1 MALKPGDLLG
11 PYALQERLGSGGF
24 GSVWRA
30 TRVGSLVPIPV
41 AVKIGHELQSD
52 ADGGADAVERLLAE
66 ARTWVSASGHRN
78 VVPVQDAGVWDG
90 HLILVS
96 ELMTEGSLR
105 SRIGRLGGQPMPTRE
120 AVGLALGILA
130 GLEHLHR
137 LNIVHRD
144 LKPENILLQH
154 GDPRITD
161 FGISRFATRSAK
173 TRHYSGTL
181 QYLSPDAFENRVSF
195 QMDIWAVGVILYE
208 LLTGHLPFNGGSDA
222 QVMHAILTGPVP
234 PMGPGVHPTLR
245 RVVMTALERDL
256 PSRYATAA
264 AFRQELD
271 TAWRS
276 VRQDVGEVAATVP
289 SSPTDPESVGVTRI
303 RQPIETQDKP
313 AIESHTTADK
323 PTFRLE
329 PVGTDVPPAPP
340 RKNPELSAA
349 PSGSVRPHRALS
361 WVPIAGVAGV
371 LIIGVGAFGGLFNS
385 KGPSPATAGSAGPST
400 PAPPVIETKLLTPA
414 RRGAA
419 YRMTLA
425 GKAANPVWSWD
436 TSAAPPGLSLSPGG
450 EITGTPTR
458 TGDYQLSIRLT
469 TNAGGAA
476 AVQPMPL
483 RVLPPESVEKKV
495 NEAAGLLKSYETE
508 ASRPNATS
516 RMAELSRMA
525 NRADS
530 LLRDAIRTDPD
541 YSEAWYQRVLAR
553 YIIQGASGDW
563 KSVSTQALR
572 KFTEPRFTD
581 QRMELSK

>member
-1 MALKPGDLLG
+1 MALKPGEQLG
-11 PYALQERLGSGGF
+11 PYLLQKQLGSGGF

-30 TRVGSLVPIPV
+30 IRSGSLVPIPV

-52 ADGGADAVERLLAE
+52 DQDGADAVERLLAE

-90 HLILVS
+90 HLLLVS

-105 SRIGRLGGQPMPTRE
+105 TRIRKLDGRPMPTEE
-120 AVGLALGILA
+120 AVELVLGVLA

-208 LLTGHLPFNGGSDA
+208 LLTGHLPFDGGSDA
-222 QVMHAILTGPVP
+222 QVMHAILTRPVP
-234 PMGPGVHPTLR
+234 PLGPGVHPDLR

-256 PSRYATAA
+256 ASRYATAA
-264 AFRQELD
+264 AFRQDLD
-271 TAWRS
+271 AAWRH
-276 VRQDVGEVAATVP
+276 VAQDVREVAETVP
-289 SSPTDPESVGVTRI
+289 SSPIDPEGIGVTRI
-303 RQPIETQDKP
+303 RQPIETHGKP
-313 AIESHTTADK
+313 VIESHTTADK
-323 PTFRLE
+323 PTVLLE
-329 PVGTDVPPAPP
+329 PVSKEAPPARPP
-340 RKNPELSAA
+340 ENPELSPA
-349 PSGSVRPHRALS
+349 PSSSVRPHRALP

-385 KGPSPATAGSAGPST
+385 KGPSPATGGSAAPST
-400 PAPPVIETKLLTPA
+400 PAAPVIETKLLTPA

-419 YRMTLA
+419 YRMTLT
-425 GKAANPVWSWD
+425 GKASNPVWSWD
-436 TSAAPPGLSLSPGG
+436 TSAAPPGLSLSASG
-450 EITGTPTR
+450 EIIGTPTR

-495 NEAAGLLKSYETE
+495 NEAAGLLKRYETE
-508 ASRPNATS
+508 ASRPNIAS
-516 RMAELSRMA
+516 RMAELTRLVT
-525 NRADS
+525 RAER
-530 LLRDAIRTDPD
+530 LLRDVIRTDPD
-541 YSEAWYQRVLAR
+541 FADAWYHRILAR
-553 YIIQGASGDW
+553 FIIGGADGDW
-563 KSVSTQALR
+563 KAMSTQALR